1 MLHTSQ
7 HRPRTIPP
15 ITQKSLHY
23 SIIWLYLG
31 NAHLFPVRFAGN
43 HSMVSILQ
51 YYNNE
56 VRKLT
61 LKELAQCLQRQ
72 EGIFWVD
79 LEDPNEAEEE
89 TVLVSLFDIHPL
101 AIEDSR
107 SGRSEEG
114 HLPKVE
120 DFGDYLFII
129 FNPIEHGT
137 GESDRRSNYKLQLK
151 TSQLSAFLS
160 KRALITHHYKPLR
173 SISYAFQ
180 VCAKNM
186 QILGRGPDYLF
197 NIIIDDIV
205 DNYTPILDQLDDA
218 VDRLE
223 EEVFHQPSQRT
234 MARILNLKK
243 DIVTMR
249 RIAFYQREMLNRLS
263 RGEFALITTDEM
275 AYYRNVYDHLVRMTD
290 LTESYR
296 DTMSGLLDAYL
307 SVTSNSLNK
316 VMKILTIISTIFLP
330 LSVITGFFGMNF
342 EYLPG
347 AKWEYGVAAATL
359 FMAMVAGL
367 MLYVFRR
374 NKWL

>member
-1 MLHTSQ
+1 
-7 HRPRTIPP
+7 
-15 ITQKSLHY
+15 
-23 SIIWLYLG
+23 
-31 NAHLFPVRFAGN
+31 
-43 HSMVSILQ
+43 MVSILQ
-51 YYNNE
+51 YFNNE
-56 VRKLT
+56 IRKLT

-137 GESDRRSNYKLQLK
+137 GESDRRSNYKLQIK

-197 NIIIDDIV
+197 NDGEDPQSEEGYR
-205 DNYTPILDQLDDA
+205 DNAP
-218 VDRLE
+218 DRLLSAGDA
-223 EEVFHQPSQRT
+223 QP
-234 MARILNLKK
+234 A
-243 DIVTMR
+243 
-249 RIAFYQREMLNRLS
+249 
-263 RGEFALITTDEM
+263 
-275 AYYRNVYDHLVRMTD
+275 
-290 LTESYR
+290 
-296 DTMSGLLDAYL
+296 
-307 SVTSNSLNK
+307 
-316 VMKILTIISTIFLP
+316 
-330 LSVITGFFGMNF
+330 
-342 EYLPG
+342 
-347 AKWEYGVAAATL
+347 
-359 FMAMVAGL
+359 VAGRVCPHH
-367 MLYVFRR
+367 YR
-374 NKWL
+374 